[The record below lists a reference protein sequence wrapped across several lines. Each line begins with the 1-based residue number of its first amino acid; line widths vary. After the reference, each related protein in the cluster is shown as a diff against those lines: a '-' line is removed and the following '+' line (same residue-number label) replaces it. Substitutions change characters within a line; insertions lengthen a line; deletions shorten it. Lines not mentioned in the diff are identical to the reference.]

1 MATGTAIY
9 PSEAYQKSITTL
21 YESDRVLVIDK
32 PPGIAHHCSHR
43 IADGDE
49 ADDSQASLGILA
61 VLRAEQAAGR
71 LQYQGRLYGVHRLDK
86 VTSGV
91 LAFAKDQQMSQVLAG
106 AFRSGNVIKYY
117 TGLSMA
123 KAKKKQGWVKGRM
136 VRGRRKSW
144 YLTRDR
150 GDGSSFAVTR
160 YFTSGLGT
168 VNRFDATDPEVK
180 AGPSPTTLILFRPH
194 TGRTHQLRVAAK
206 SVGMPLAGDPL
217 YSDNLQHAMDRTY
230 LHATALRIP
239 DINLAVVS
247 LPPFGSLWSPSG
259 RDAFLQYLTNI
270 VDKHC
275 DDEILCNL
283 MKQQTLVSDTDGA
296 AA

>member
-1 MATGTAIY
+1 MATGAPID
-9 PSEAYQKSITTL
+9 PSEAHQNSITIL

-32 PPGIAHHCSHR
+32 PPGIAHHSSHH
-43 IADGDE
+43 GDE
-49 ADDSQASLGILA
+49 ADESQETLGILA
-61 VLRAEQAAGR
+61 MLRAEQSAGR
-71 LQYQGRLYGVHRLDK
+71 LQYQGRLYGVHRLDQ
-86 VTSGV
+86 VTSGILV
-91 LAFAKDQQMSQVLAG
+91 LAKDQEMSRDIARF
-106 AFRSGNVIKYY
+106 FRSGAVIKYY

-150 GDGSSFAVTR
+150 DDGSNYAVTR

-168 VNRFDATDPEVK
+168 VNRVDATDPEVE
-180 AGPSPTTLILFRPH
+180 AGPSPKTLILFRPH

-217 YSDNLQHAMDRTY
+217 YSDNLQHTMDRTY

-259 RDAFLQYLTNI
+259 RDAFLRSLSSI

-275 DDEILCNL
+275 DDEILCRL
-283 MKQQTLVSDTDGA
+283 VMQQLSDTDGSA
-296 AA
+296 A